1 MEFSLKTFHKY
12 LGMVMLLPFIAWA
25 ITGIFFFFKPGYSE
39 AYQSLSVKQYPL
51 QYLINLPSTVN
62 GKPSKWLEVRQLTT
76 ILGDH
81 LLVKAKDGWQQLSPE
96 SFEIID
102 EPNNAQITALVNDAI
117 REKSER
123 YGKIESI
130 NKLIITTNTD
140 VRITLNW
147 QNMSLRQQGADTDL
161 INTIY
166 NIHYLRWTGI
176 KAIDQVLGVVGL
188 LLVVLLASIGTVM
201 TIKNRQPR

>member
-12 LGMVMLLPFIAWA
+12 LGLVMLLPFIAWG

-51 QYLINLPSTVN
+51 QHLVKYPSSIKSSN
-62 GKPSKWLEVRQLTT
+62 WLEVRQLAS
-76 ILGDH
+76 ILGEH
-81 LLVKAKDGWQQLSPE
+81 LLVKTTEGWQQLSPE
-96 SFEIID
+96 TLEVI
-102 EPNNAQITALVNDAI
+102 EQPNKEQVSLLVNDAI
-117 REKSER
+117 SENSVR
-123 YGKIESI
+123 YGQITSI
-130 NKLIITTNTD
+130 NELLITTNTD

-147 QNMSLRQQGADTDL
+147 QSLSLRQQGVDTDF

-188 LLVVLLASIGTVM
+188 LLVVLLAGIGTVM
-201 TIKNRQPR
+201 TIKARK